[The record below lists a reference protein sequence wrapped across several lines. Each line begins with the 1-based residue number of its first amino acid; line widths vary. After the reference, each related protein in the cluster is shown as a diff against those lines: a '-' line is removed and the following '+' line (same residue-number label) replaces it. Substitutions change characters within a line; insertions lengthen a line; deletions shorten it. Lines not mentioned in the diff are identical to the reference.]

1 MGATSHDSDEFV
13 HLFCPIDGDEYL
25 HLPQNLARRRCLAS
39 THRPVRG
46 LDRALQRGQMNADST
61 KDYSGNVSEPVRAKN
76 NGGSSRAKNGVT
88 LKQAKRLWPTTG
100 RRGGS
105 TD

>member
-13 HLFCPIDGDEYL
+13 HLFCPIGGDEYL
-25 HLPQNLARRRCLAS
+25 HLPQNLARRVYPHKA
-39 THRPVRG
+39 G
-46 LDRALQRGQMNADST
+46 LDRALQRGQMNADAT